1 MTRSGKPSSNTAQKF
16 LIWVTIIPL
25 AAFAVFFIAALTG
38 DILTGNFVT
47 QDDPAS
53 GKTTLGVLIGSG
65 FCAGIL
71 PAIFVV
77 LLIRKL
83 VKIHRLEKTEY
94 DAWIQDSVLELAKKL
109 GGKLTVVE
117 TTTELNMSVIDAN
130 NALNQFTSLGL
141 ARLQISESGVLV
153 YYFDQIIGQDE
164 KNRAESV

>member
-1 MTRSGKPSSNTAQKF
+1 MTRSGKPSSRTAQKF
-16 LIWVTIIPL
+16 LIWFTIIPL
-25 AAFAVFFIAALTG
+25 AAFALFFVAALTG
-38 DILTGNFVT
+38 DILSGNFVT

-71 PAIFVV
+71 PAVFVV

-83 VKIHRLEKTEY
+83 VKIHRLEKAEH
-94 DAWIQDSVLELAKKL
+94 DAWIQDSILELAKKL
-109 GGKLTVVE
+109 GGKVTVVE
-117 TTTELNMSVIDAN
+117 TTTELNMSLVNAN
-130 NALNQFTSLGL
+130 TALNQFIAMGL
-141 ARLQISESGVLV
+141 ARLQVSESGVLV